1 MNRARSV
8 TVFGHTS
15 TGRHADGEGDE
26 PLFQFSICPLLPL
39 WDRSVSLSLS
49 LGSHNLIIILSAARA
64 RLIGVPLDCLLQA
77 DDLTKA
83 FCST

>member
-1 MNRARSV
+1 MLLCSV
-8 TVFGHTS
+8 TPAPAATLMEKVMSHFFNF
-15 TGRHADGEGDE
+15 
-26 PLFQFSICPLLPL
+26 LFVLSFLSGTEASL
-39 WDRSVSLSLS
+39 SLSLS

-64 RLIGVPLDCLLQA
+64 RLIDVPLDCLLQA